1 MIHVVSV
8 FKGLVMLKTN
18 IGREIFRENIEY
30 IVFMKV
36 MDKIRFKIIFPLPK
50 RTCVYQKL
58 NQLVGT
64 KNIYLLL
71 IELLFVNKSINVSV
85 LERDG
90 IILGYY
96 VIYENS

>member
-18 IGREIFRENIEY
+18 IGREMFRENIEY

-36 MDKIRFKIIFPLPK
+36 MNNIRFKINFLLPK
-50 RTCVYQKL
+50 RACVYQKL
-58 NQLVGT
+58 NQLFGT

-85 LERDG
+85 LERDD

>member
-18 IGREIFRENIEY
+18 IGREMFRENLEY

-36 MDKIRFKIIFPLPK
+36 IDKIRFKIMFPLPNW
-50 RTCVYQKL
+50 TCVYQKL